1 MRNNTSQ
8 YPFFTSK
15 ICTLERSI
23 DVKKTLGLSCAA
35 ALLAALPMASY
46 AQSSNTNMNTNGASQ
61 HAPGHQM
68 KNSTTGSTTSPGAS
82 SYAPGQRMQ
91 NDTTGSVTGQGAS
104 SYAPGQ
110 QKKLPTDST
119 GTTTQRK

>member
-1 MRNNTSQ
+1 M
-8 YPFFTSK
+8 
-15 ICTLERSI
+15 
-23 DVKKTLGLSCAA
+23 KKTFGLACAV
-35 ALLAALPMASY
+35 ALFAALPMASY
-46 AQSSNTNMNTNGASQ
+46 AQSSNTNSASQ
-61 HAPGHQM
+61 
-68 KNSTTGSTTSPGAS
+68 N
-82 SYAPGQRMQ
+82 APGQQMQ

>member
-1 MRNNTSQ
+1 MPLPCSLVFRWLAMRNPRT
-8 YPFFTSK
+8 
-15 ICTLERSI
+15 
-23 DVKKTLGLSCAA
+23 
-35 ALLAALPMASY
+35 
-46 AQSSNTNMNTNGASQ
+46 TNSASQ

-68 KNSTTGSTTSPGAS
+68 QNNTPSSTTSPGAS
-82 SYAPGQRMQ
+82 SYAPGQKMQ

-110 QKKLPTDST
+110 QKKLPTDAT

>member
-1 MRNNTSQ
+1 M
-8 YPFFTSK
+8 
-15 ICTLERSI
+15 
-23 DVKKTLGLSCAA
+23 KKTLGIACAA
-35 ALLAALPMASY
+35 ALFTALPMASY
-46 AQSSNTNMNTNGASQ
+46 AQSSNTNSASQ

-68 KNSTTGSTTSPGAS
+68 QNNTTGSTTSAGAS
-82 SYAPGQRMQ
+82 SYAPGQKMQ

-110 QKKLPTDST
+110 QKKLPTDAT

>member
-1 MRNNTSQ
+1 MRCST
-8 YPFFTSK
+8 T
-15 ICTLERSI
+15 RSRVRNI
-23 DVKKTLGLSCAA
+23 DPEKQL
-35 ALLAALPMASY
+35 
-46 AQSSNTNMNTNGASQ
+46 SNTNSASQ
-61 HAPGHQM
+61 NAPGQQM
-68 KNSTTGSTTSPGAS
+68 QNNTTGSTTSPGAS
-82 SYAPGQRMQ
+82 SYAPGQKMQ

>member
-1 MRNNTSQ
+1 MRNHRSK

-15 ICTLERSI
+15 ICTSKRSI

-35 ALLAALPMASY
+35 ALFAALPMASY
-46 AQSSNTNMNTNGASQ
+46 AQSSNTNMNTNSASQ
-61 HAPGHQM
+61 H
-68 KNSTTGSTTSPGAS
+68 
-82 SYAPGQRMQ
+82 APGQRMQ

>member
-1 MRNNTSQ
+1 M
-8 YPFFTSK
+8 
-15 ICTLERSI
+15 
-23 DVKKTLGLSCAA
+23 KKTLGLSCAA
-35 ALLAALPMASY
+35 ALFAALPMASY
-46 AQSSNTNMNTNGASQ
+46 AQSSNTTTNSNSASQ
-61 HAPGHQM
+61 YAPGQQM
-68 KNSTTGSTTSPGAS
+68 QNSTTGSTTSPGAS

-110 QKKLPTDST
+110 QKKLPTDAT

>member
-1 MRNNTSQ
+1 M
-8 YPFFTSK
+8 
-15 ICTLERSI
+15 
-23 DVKKTLGLSCAA
+23 KKTLGLSFAV
-35 ALLAALPMASY
+35 ALFAALPMTSH
-46 AQSSNTNMNTNGASQ
+46 AQSSNTNMNTNSASQ

-68 KNSTTGSTTSPGAS
+68 KNNMTGSTTSPGAS

-91 NDTTGSVTGQGAS
+91 NDTTGSVIGQGAS

-110 QKKLPTDST
+110 QKKRPTDAT